1 VLIAAIVVSQPPI
14 VGPSEQPSGGR

>member
-1 VLIAAIVVSQPPI
+1 VLIAAIVVSQPPV